1 MAQYRAFHVSVEC
14 DEAGDLQGAWVCARR
29 RVRYRALCRHDLHGG
44 ECPHRLH
51 AYKGKTLVVVNTAS
65 LCGFTYQYDGLQKLY
80 DDYKDQ
86 GLVVLGV
93 PSNDFGNQESGTNSE
108 VKEFCESTFSITFP
122 LTEKNVVKGKD
133 AHPFFKWSKKELGF
147 IGGVPRWNFHKI
159 IIGKDGNAIAGYT
172 ALTRPSSKK
181 FISEIEKALQL

>member
-1 MAQYRAFHVSVEC
+1 MSKNAYSYSFKDINEEDVINLS
-14 DEAGDLQGAWVCARR
+14 D
-29 RVRYRALCRHDLHGG
+29 
-44 ECPHRLH
+44 
-51 AYKGKTLVVVNTAS
+51 YKGKTLVVVNTAS

>member
-1 MAQYRAFHVSVEC
+1 MSENAYSFSFKDINEEDVINLS
-14 DEAGDLQGAWVCARR
+14 D
-29 RVRYRALCRHDLHGG
+29 
-44 ECPHRLH
+44 
-51 AYKGKTLVVVNTAS
+51 YKGKTLVVVNTAS

>member
-1 MAQYRAFHVSVEC
+1 MSENAYSYSFKDINEEDVINLS
-14 DEAGDLQGAWVCARR
+14 D
-29 RVRYRALCRHDLHGG
+29 
-44 ECPHRLH
+44 
-51 AYKGKTLVVVNTAS
+51 YKGKTLVVVNTAS

-108 VKEFCESTFSITFP
+108 VKEFCESTFSITFT

-159 IIGKDGNAIAGYT
+159 IIGKDGKAIAGYT

>member
-1 MAQYRAFHVSVEC
+1 M
-14 DEAGDLQGAWVCARR
+14 
-29 RVRYRALCRHDLHGG
+29 RVFLTFCLIFLLNTGSSMSENAYSFSFKDINEEDVINLSD
-44 ECPHRLH
+44 
-51 AYKGKTLVVVNTAS
+51 YKGKTLVVVNTAS

>member
-1 MAQYRAFHVSVEC
+1 M
-14 DEAGDLQGAWVCARR
+14 
-29 RVRYRALCRHDLHGG
+29 RVFLTFCLIFLLNTGSSMSENAYSYSFKDINEEDVINLSD
-44 ECPHRLH
+44 
-51 AYKGKTLVVVNTAS
+51 YKGKTLVVVNTAS

-147 IGGVPRWNFHKI
+147 II
-159 IIGKDGNAIAGYT
+159 LDSSIETCSGYCKYCHPATINT
-172 ALTRPSSKK
+172 ASIVESSNGR
-181 FISEIEKALQL
+181 I

>member
-1 MAQYRAFHVSVEC
+1 MSENAYSYSFKDINEEDMINLS
-14 DEAGDLQGAWVCARR
+14 D
-29 RVRYRALCRHDLHGG
+29 
-44 ECPHRLH
+44 
-51 AYKGKTLVVVNTAS
+51 YKGKTLVVVNTAS

-93 PSNDFGNQESGTNSE
+93 PSNDFGNQESGTNSD

-172 ALTRPSSKK
+172 ALTRPTSKK

>member
-1 MAQYRAFHVSVEC
+1 MSENAYSYSFKDINEEDMINLS
-14 DEAGDLQGAWVCARR
+14 D
-29 RVRYRALCRHDLHGG
+29 
-44 ECPHRLH
+44 
-51 AYKGKTLVVVNTAS
+51 YKGKTLVVVNTAS

-108 VKEFCESTFSITFP
+108 VKEFCESAFSITFP
-122 LTEKNVVKGKD
+122 LTEKNIVKGKD

>member
-1 MAQYRAFHVSVEC
+1 MSENAYSYSFKDINEEDVINLS
-14 DEAGDLQGAWVCARR
+14 D
-29 RVRYRALCRHDLHGG
+29 
-44 ECPHRLH
+44 
-51 AYKGKTLVVVNTAS
+51 YKGKTLVVVNTAS

-122 LTEKNVVKGKD
+122 LTEKNIVKGKD

-159 IIGKDGNAIAGYT
+159 IIGKDGKAIAGYT

>member
-1 MAQYRAFHVSVEC
+1 MSENAYSYSFKDINEEDMINLS
-14 DEAGDLQGAWVCARR
+14 D
-29 RVRYRALCRHDLHGG
+29 
-44 ECPHRLH
+44 
-51 AYKGKTLVVVNTAS
+51 YKGKTLVVVNTAS

-93 PSNDFGNQESGTNSE
+93 PSNDFGNQETGTNSE

>member
-1 MAQYRAFHVSVEC
+1 MSENAYSYSFKDINEEDMINLS
-14 DEAGDLQGAWVCARR
+14 D
-29 RVRYRALCRHDLHGG
+29 
-44 ECPHRLH
+44 
-51 AYKGKTLVVVNTAS
+51 YKGKTLVVVNTAS

-108 VKEFCESTFSITFP
+108 VKEFCESTFSITYP

>member
-1 MAQYRAFHVSVEC
+1 MSENAYSYSFKDINEEDMINLS
-14 DEAGDLQGAWVCARR
+14 D
-29 RVRYRALCRHDLHGG
+29 
-44 ECPHRLH
+44 
-51 AYKGKTLVVVNTAS
+51 YKGKTLVVVNTAS

-159 IIGKDGNAIAGYT
+159 IIGKNGNAIAGYT

>member
-1 MAQYRAFHVSVEC
+1 MSENAYSYSFKDINEEDVINLS
-14 DEAGDLQGAWVCARR
+14 D
-29 RVRYRALCRHDLHGG
+29 
-44 ECPHRLH
+44 
-51 AYKGKTLVVVNTAS
+51 YKGKTLVVVNTAS

-133 AHPFFKWSKKELGF
+133 AHPFFKWTKKELGF

>member
-1 MAQYRAFHVSVEC
+1 MSDNADSFSFKDINEE
-14 DEAGDLQGAWVCARR
+14 DMINLSD
-29 RVRYRALCRHDLHGG
+29 
-44 ECPHRLH
+44 
-51 AYKGKTLVVVNTAS
+51 YKGKTLVVVNTAS

>member
-1 MAQYRAFHVSVEC
+1 MSENAYSYSFKDINEEDVINLS
-14 DEAGDLQGAWVCARR
+14 D
-29 RVRYRALCRHDLHGG
+29 
-44 ECPHRLH
+44 
-51 AYKGKTLVVVNTAS
+51 YKGKTLVVVNTAS

-133 AHPFFKWSKKELGF
+133 AHPFFKWSKKELGL

>member
-1 MAQYRAFHVSVEC
+1 MSENAYSYSFKDINEEDMINLS
-14 DEAGDLQGAWVCARR
+14 D
-29 RVRYRALCRHDLHGG
+29 
-44 ECPHRLH
+44 
-51 AYKGKTLVVVNTAS
+51 YKGKTLVVVNTAS

-108 VKEFCESTFSITFP
+108 VKVFCESTFSITFP

-133 AHPFFKWSKKELGF
+133 AHPFFKWSKKGLGF

>member
-1 MAQYRAFHVSVEC
+1 MSENAYSYSFKDINEEDVINLS
-14 DEAGDLQGAWVCARR
+14 D
-29 RVRYRALCRHDLHGG
+29 
-44 ECPHRLH
+44 
-51 AYKGKTLVVVNTAS
+51 YKGKTLVVVNTAS

-122 LTEKNVVKGKD
+122 LTEKNIVKGKD

-181 FISEIEKALQL
+181 FISEIEKALEL

>member
-1 MAQYRAFHVSVEC
+1 M
-14 DEAGDLQGAWVCARR
+14 
-29 RVRYRALCRHDLHGG
+29 RVFLTFCLIFLLNTGSSMSENAYSYSFKDINEEDMINLSD
-44 ECPHRLH
+44 
-51 AYKGKTLVVVNTAS
+51 YKGKTLVVVNTAS

>member
-1 MAQYRAFHVSVEC
+1 MSENAYSYSFKDINE
-14 DEAGDLQGAWVCARR
+14 EDLIN
-29 RVRYRALCRHDLHGG
+29 LSD
-44 ECPHRLH
+44 
-51 AYKGKTLVVVNTAS
+51 YKGKTLVVVNTAS

-181 FISEIEKALQL
+181 FISEIEKALRL

>member
-1 MAQYRAFHVSVEC
+1 MSENAYSYSFKDINEEDVINLS
-14 DEAGDLQGAWVCARR
+14 D
-29 RVRYRALCRHDLHGG
+29 
-44 ECPHRLH
+44 
-51 AYKGKTLVVVNTAS
+51 YKGKTLVVVNTAS

-159 IIGKDGNAIAGYT
+159 IIGKNGNAIAGYT

>member
-1 MAQYRAFHVSVEC
+1 MSENAYSYSFKDINEEDVINLS
-14 DEAGDLQGAWVCARR
+14 D
-29 RVRYRALCRHDLHGG
+29 
-44 ECPHRLH
+44 
-51 AYKGKTLVVVNTAS
+51 YKGKTLVVVNTAS

-159 IIGKDGNAIAGYT
+159 IIGKDGKIFDTFSSMTKPTSGKFVKVIEE
-172 ALTRPSSKK
+172 ALNK
-181 FISEIEKALQL
+181 

>member
-1 MAQYRAFHVSVEC
+1 MSENAYSYSFKDINEEDMINLS
-14 DEAGDLQGAWVCARR
+14 D
-29 RVRYRALCRHDLHGG
+29 
-44 ECPHRLH
+44 
-51 AYKGKTLVVVNTAS
+51 YKGKTLVVVNTAS

-133 AHPFFKWSKKELGF
+133 AHPFFKWSKKDLGF

>member
-1 MAQYRAFHVSVEC
+1 MSENAYNYSFKNINEEDTINLS
-14 DEAGDLQGAWVCARR
+14 D
-29 RVRYRALCRHDLHGG
+29 
-44 ECPHRLH
+44 
-51 AYKGKTLVVVNTAS
+51 YKGKTLVVVNTAS

-122 LTEKNVVKGKD
+122 LTEKNIVKGKD
-133 AHPFFKWSKKELGF
+133 AHQFFKWSKK
-147 IGGVPRWNFHKI
+147 
-159 IIGKDGNAIAGYT
+159 
-172 ALTRPSSKK
+172 
-181 FISEIEKALQL
+181 

>member
-1 MAQYRAFHVSVEC
+1 MSENAYSYSFKDINEEDVINLS
-14 DEAGDLQGAWVCARR
+14 D
-29 RVRYRALCRHDLHGG
+29 
-44 ECPHRLH
+44 
-51 AYKGKTLVVVNTAS
+51 YKGKTLVVVNTAS

-93 PSNDFGNQESGTNSE
+93 PSNDFGNQESGTNSD

-122 LTEKNVVKGKD
+122 LTEKNVVKGRD

>member
-1 MAQYRAFHVSVEC
+1 MSENAYSYSFKDINEEDVINLS
-14 DEAGDLQGAWVCARR
+14 D
-29 RVRYRALCRHDLHGG
+29 
-44 ECPHRLH
+44 
-51 AYKGKTLVVVNTAS
+51 YKGKTLVVVNTAS

-80 DDYKDQ
+80 DDYKDL

-122 LTEKNVVKGKD
+122 LTEKNVVKGRD

>member
-1 MAQYRAFHVSVEC
+1 MSENAYSYSFKDINEEDMINLS
-14 DEAGDLQGAWVCARR
+14 D
-29 RVRYRALCRHDLHGG
+29 
-44 ECPHRLH
+44 
-51 AYKGKTLVVVNTAS
+51 YKGKTLVIVNTAS

>member
-1 MAQYRAFHVSVEC
+1 MSENEYSYSFKDINEEDVINLS
-14 DEAGDLQGAWVCARR
+14 D
-29 RVRYRALCRHDLHGG
+29 
-44 ECPHRLH
+44 
-51 AYKGKTLVVVNTAS
+51 YKGKTLVVVNTAS

>member
-1 MAQYRAFHVSVEC
+1 MSENAYSYSFKDINEEDIINLS
-14 DEAGDLQGAWVCARR
+14 D
-29 RVRYRALCRHDLHGG
+29 
-44 ECPHRLH
+44 
-51 AYKGKTLVVVNTAS
+51 YKGKTLVVVNTAS

-133 AHPFFKWSKKELGF
+133 AHPFFKWSKKKLGF

>member
-1 MAQYRAFHVSVEC
+1 MSENAYSYSFKDINEEDVINLS
-14 DEAGDLQGAWVCARR
+14 D
-29 RVRYRALCRHDLHGG
+29 
-44 ECPHRLH
+44 
-51 AYKGKTLVVVNTAS
+51 YKGKTLVVVNTAS

-122 LTEKNVVKGKD
+122 LTEKYVVKGKD

>member
-1 MAQYRAFHVSVEC
+1 MRVFLAFCLISF
-14 DEAGDLQGAWVCARR
+14 LNTGALMSENA
-29 RVRYRALCRHDLHGG
+29 YNYSFKNINEEDTINLSD
-44 ECPHRLH
+44 
-51 AYKGKTLVVVNTAS
+51 YKGKTLVVVNTAS

-122 LTEKNVVKGKD
+122 LTEKNIVKGKD

>member
-1 MAQYRAFHVSVEC
+1 MSENAYSYSFKDINEEDVINLS
-14 DEAGDLQGAWVCARR
+14 D
-29 RVRYRALCRHDLHGG
+29 
-44 ECPHRLH
+44 
-51 AYKGKTLVVVNTAS
+51 YKGKTLVVVNTAS

-122 LTEKNVVKGKD
+122 LTEKNIVKGKD

-159 IIGKDGNAIAGYT
+159 IIDKDGNAIAGYT

-181 FISEIEKALQL
+181 FIREIEKALQL

>member
-1 MAQYRAFHVSVEC
+1 MSENAYSYSFKDINEEDVINLS
-14 DEAGDLQGAWVCARR
+14 D
-29 RVRYRALCRHDLHGG
+29 
-44 ECPHRLH
+44 
-51 AYKGKTLVVVNTAS
+51 YKGKTLVVVNTAS

-93 PSNDFGNQESGTNSE
+93 PSNDFGNQESGTNSD

-159 IIGKDGNAIAGYT
+159 IIGKDGNAIAGFT

>member
-1 MAQYRAFHVSVEC
+1 MSENAYSYSFRDINEEDVINLS
-14 DEAGDLQGAWVCARR
+14 D
-29 RVRYRALCRHDLHGG
+29 
-44 ECPHRLH
+44 
-51 AYKGKTLVVVNTAS
+51 YKGKTLVVVNTAS

>member
-1 MAQYRAFHVSVEC
+1 MSENAYSYSFKDINEEDVINLS
-14 DEAGDLQGAWVCARR
+14 D
-29 RVRYRALCRHDLHGG
+29 
-44 ECPHRLH
+44 
-51 AYKGKTLVVVNTAS
+51 YKGKTLVVVNTAS

-93 PSNDFGNQESGTNSE
+93 PSNDFGNQESGTNSD

>member
-1 MAQYRAFHVSVEC
+1 MSENAYSYSFKDINEEDVINLS
-14 DEAGDLQGAWVCARR
+14 D
-29 RVRYRALCRHDLHGG
+29 
-44 ECPHRLH
+44 
-51 AYKGKTLVVVNTAS
+51 YKGKTLVVVNTAS

-122 LTEKNVVKGKD
+122 LTEKNVVKGKN